1 MTDSSSRFAYRRAT
15 RPRPAA
21 SADLAMETT
30 GVMPLPPATSSTSPS
45 RPGGVNVPA
54 GGRTSSS
61 SPGATL
67 SQIQPDPTPPAT
79 LFTVTFMG
87 SPVCGELASE

>member
-1 MTDSSSRFAYRRAT
+1 
-15 RPRPAA
+15 
-21 SADLAMETT
+21 
-30 GVMPLPPATSSTSPS
+30 MPLPPATSSRSPS
-45 RPGGVNVPA
+45 RSGGVNVPA

-61 SPGATL
+61 SPGATR